1 MTYSFVFC
9 YYNVYTLA
17 ITLTNRKLDEGVS
30 LTKMQHQACL
40 VLLLLLFLLQ
50 TQYHAGIQPT
60 HLLRRR
66 E

>member
-1 MTYSFVFC
+1 MACSFVFC
-9 YYNVYTLA
+9 YYNVNTLA
-17 ITLTNRKLDEGVS
+17 IILTNKRLDEGVS

-40 VLLLLLFLLQ
+40 VLLLLLSLLQ
-50 TQYHAGIQPT
+50 TQYHAGIQSN